1 MFQAPNVE
9 INLLLLMKSILLGKR
24 VFNHNITLCVFVHQ
38 QCNALDKSLLMKKKK
53 KKKWLRREL
62 HTSLTRQGVD
72 VSYVYTCVCVCVTV
86 QSGAC
91 VCYCAESG
99 ACLCVCVCVS
109 AARDRHVTSAAAV

>member
-24 VFNHNITLCVFVHQ
+24 VFNHNITLCVFVHK

-62 HTSLTRQGVD
+62 LSTLTRQGVD
-72 VSYVYTCVCVCVTV
+72 VSYVYTCVCVTV
-86 QSGAC
+86 QRVAR
-91 VCYCAESG
+91 VCITVQRVA
-99 ACLCVCVCVS
+99 CVCVCVS